1 MDAQPG
7 FWRSVRQEA
16 LAGLI
21 VIGAG
26 ATMGGIGYLVY
37 TVPSRLDDLLQSQ
50 ARFEKQITALE
61 DRVDD
66 QGQRILKLEL
76 SR

>member
-1 MDAQPG
+1 
-7 FWRSVRQEA
+7 
-16 LAGLI
+16 
-21 VIGAG
+21 
-26 ATMGGIGYLVY
+26 MGGIAYLVY